1 MSEAN
6 MDAQQQWVSFLEEWP
21 FERLKTLTLEEYYGT
36 DDSFYSWIVR
46 RTDKVGEYLEGPFS
60 SGIRLRAANGTISK
74 MTGVMSDERYVWY
87 RILGASRDEAFS
99 TLRQELVV
107 AAEAAR
113 SGDLSPIDNLKNC
126 PGALCWKVAF
136 LYQDPAAPCVLPVFP
151 RKYIRAAGV
160 HLRLTKPAALHKELL
175 AERGARE
182 LFTYAAE
189 LLATAKARRSGRAKV
204 QETLARFERDSRLVK
219 ALRNQED
226 RELFSRFAEA
236 IHDHGL
242 DWWTVRLTQSGSI
255 RCGRNNSPE
264 NGTVSVAAEL
274 DPQQSGL
281 RVRWNKRIAEGSEWQ
296 PLDEA
301 LVEQV
306 EDEVFAA
313 EFRAAA
319 QLDRPGRWPTDYVL
333 EQTEESGQAVAPL
346 IEIDA
351 SPLNQILFGPPGTG
365 KTHATVGHALAI
377 LDPQF
382 LIVCED
388 DVETGRKRLK
398 SRFDELV
405 QQERIRFVTFH
416 QSFSYEDFVEGLRAE
431 SDGDSGQLRYEVV
444 DGVFKSLCEA
454 AAAKVTQQAEAPVDT
469 EKRKIWKMSLGNTQ
483 GSDAGVYEECV
494 QGGYMLLGYGGG
506 IDFTGCKSRGDVQ
519 QRFNDAG
526 VSPDGPYDYSVTSVT
541 AFVTKMKPGDLVVVS
556 DGNFKFR
563 AIGEIAGDYAFKVHP
578 VYDPHYSQ
586 MRPVKW
592 LRQYSPSLPRS
603 ELLNGQFSQMTLYE
617 LRSPTLNREKLQGLL
632 GSQTIE
638 DGALFHVG
646 QRFGQGYVVRAISP
660 EVVELDKPKG
670 GVLPLPLSLVRQL
683 LAYVQSGQL
692 DVEDIRQGRIF
703 QKVAEAELEKYI
715 VNGYQSLFAAMVEGL
730 MKLQPKTTTADA
742 RVLIIDE
749 INRGNISRI
758 FGELI
763 TLIEPSKRAG
773 AEEALSVILPYSKQP
788 FSVPKN
794 VYLIGTMNTADRSLA
809 GLDIAL
815 RRRFTF
821 REMPPKPELL
831 DGVQVEGVSVGQLL
845 RVMNQR
851 IEVLLDR
858 DHCLGHAYFMPLRD
872 DSSLERLEG
881 IFRNQILPL
890 LQEYFFEDC
899 ERIQW
904 VLNDHRKLRINQF
917 IQRRT
922 GNVEALFGQDVGQGL
937 VGSTWSLND
946 EAFERL
952 EAYMGIVDHHL
963 QDHDVAVKR
972 EASYG
977 SVVLRELTT
986 GSFEVLRG
994 GLIQEASKP
1003 VLRELAEQL
1012 GIGTMNGSGN
1022 TLDVRALGR
1031 QVINKLLGGGA

>member
-1 MSEAN
+1 MSDMN
-6 MDAQQQWVSFLEEWP
+6 MEAQQQWADFLKEWP
-21 FERLKTLTLEEYYGT
+21 LERLKTMSLEEYYGT

-60 SGIRLRAANGTISK
+60 SGIRLRAANGTISN
-74 MTGVMSDERYVWY
+74 MTGVLSDERYVWY
-87 RILGASRDEAFS
+87 RILGVTRDEAFT

-136 LYQDPAAPCVLPVFP
+136 LYQDPTAPCVLPVFP
-151 RKYIRAAGV
+151 RKYIRAAGA
-160 HLRLTKPAALHKELL
+160 HLRLTKPAAIHKELL
-175 AERGARE
+175 AERGDRE

-189 LLATAKARRSGRAKV
+189 LLATAKVRRSGRAKV
-204 QETLARFERDSRLVK
+204 QETLARFERDPRLAK
-219 ALRNQED
+219 ALRNRED
-226 RELFSRFAEA
+226 RELFARFAEA

-264 NGTVSVAAEL
+264 NGTASVAAEL

-281 RVRWNKRIAEGSEWQ
+281 RVRWNKRIAEDSEWQ

-301 LVEQV
+301 LVDQV
-306 EDEVFAA
+306 DDEEFAV
-313 EFRAAA
+313 EFRAAE
-319 QLDRPGRWPTDYVL
+319 QVDRPGRWPTDYVL
-333 EQTEESGQAVAPL
+333 EQAKESGRAVAPVD
-346 IEIDA
+346 EIDA
-351 SPLNQILFGPPGTG
+351 VPLNQILFGPPGTG
-365 KTHATVGHALAI
+365 KTHATIDHALAI
-377 LDPQF
+377 LDPQ
-382 LIVCED
+382 LLSACKD

-398 SRFDELV
+398 TRFDELV

-431 SDGDSGQLRYEVV
+431 SDGDTGQLRYEVV

-454 AAAKVTQQAEAPVDT
+454 AAAKVTQQAEAPL
-469 EKRKIWKMSLGNTQ
+469 ELGKRRIWKMSLGNTL

-494 QGGYMLLGYGGG
+494 QGGYVLLGYGGG
-506 IDFTGCKSRGDVQ
+506 IDFSGCSSRGDVQ
-519 QRFNDAG
+519 QRFVDAG
-526 VSPDGPYDYSVTSVT
+526 VTLDGPNDYSVTSVT
-541 AFVTKMKPGDLVVVS
+541 TFVTKMKPGDLVVVS

-563 AIGEIAGDYAFKVHP
+563 AIGEVDGDYVFKVHP
-578 VYDPHYSQ
+578 EYDPHYSQ

-592 LRQYSPSLPRS
+592 LRQYSPSLPHS

-617 LRSPTLNREKLQGLL
+617 LRSPTLNREKMQGLL

-638 DGALFHVG
+638 AGALFHVG
-646 QRFGQGYVVRAISP
+646 QRFGQGYVVRTISP
-660 EVVELDKPKG
+660 EVVELGKPKG

-683 LAYVQSGQL
+683 LTYVQSGRL
-692 DVEDIRQGRIF
+692 DVDDIRQGRIF

-715 VNGYQSLFAAMVEGL
+715 VNGYQSLFAAMVEQL
-730 MKLQPKTTTADA
+730 LKPQPKLTTADA

-773 AEEALSVILPYSKQP
+773 ADEALSVVLPYSKQP

-815 RRRFTF
+815 RRRFVF
-821 REMPPKPELL
+821 REMPPRPELL
-831 DGVQVEGVSVGQLL
+831 DAVELQGLNIGKLL

-858 DHCLGHAYFMPLRD
+858 DHCLGHAYFIPLK
-872 DSSLERLEG
+872 SAPSLARLEL

-890 LQEYFFEDC
+890 LQEYFFEDW
-899 ERIQW
+899 ERISW
-904 VLNDHRKLRINQF
+904 VLNDQQAVSSGSEPF
-917 IQRRT
+917 IQRPHSEQ
-922 GNVEALFGQDVGQGL
+922 NLAALFGNQVAEKLSDQR
-937 VGSTWSLND
+937 WELND
-946 EAFERL
+946 AAFAAL
-952 EAYMGIVDHHL
+952 
-963 QDHDVAVKR
+963 
-972 EASYG
+972 ASYQN
-977 SVVLRELTT
+977 
-986 GSFEVLRG
+986 
-994 GLIQEASKP
+994 I
-1003 VLRELAEQL
+1003 L
-1012 GIGTMNGSGN
+1012 G
-1022 TLDVRALGR
+1022 
-1031 QVINKLLGGGA
+1031 